1 MVLDLIPNQQ
11 GKNAMSR
18 LAIQQIPLLQDNY
31 SYLIHDPV
39 DQVTAII
46 DPAVTDP
53 VLRALT
59 ERGWSLDY
67 IVNTHHH
74 HDHTGG
80 NLDLKRMTGC
90 KIVGP
95 RHDADRIPGIDLG
108 VSDGDTIRVGSAVG
122 EVIAVDGHTH
132 GHLAFWFRE
141 SRALFCGDTLF
152 SLGCGRLFEGE
163 PEEMWDSLKRLR
175 ALPDETLVLCG
186 HEYSQANAHFALSI
200 DPDNPDLLAR
210 AQEIDNKRAKG
221 VSTVPSTIATER
233 LANPFLRAD
242 TESIAQAVGMKGAPP
257 AQVFAEIRHRKD
269 SF

>member
-1 MVLDLIPNQQ
+1 
-11 GKNAMSR
+11 MSR

-39 DQVTAII
+39 NQITAVI

-53 VLRALT
+53 ILRALT
-59 ERGWSLDY
+59 KHGWNLHY
-67 IVNTHHH
+67 ILNTHHH

-80 NLDLKRMTGC
+80 NLDLKRVTGC

-95 RHDADRIPGIDLG
+95 RHDSNRIPGIDLG
-108 VSDGDTIRVGSAVG
+108 VSDGETVRIGSATG

-141 SRALFCGDTLF
+141 SRALFCGDALF
-152 SLGCGRLFEGE
+152 SLGCGRLFEGT
-163 PEEMWDSLKRLR
+163 PEEMWESLKRLR

-186 HEYSQANAHFALSI
+186 HEYSQANARFALSL

-210 AQEIDNKRAKG
+210 ALKIDAARAKG
-221 VSTVPSTIATER
+221 NSTVPSTMATER

-242 TESIAQAVGMKGAPP
+242 TKSIAQAVGMTGASP
-257 AQVFAEIRHRKD
+257 AQVFAEIRRRKD